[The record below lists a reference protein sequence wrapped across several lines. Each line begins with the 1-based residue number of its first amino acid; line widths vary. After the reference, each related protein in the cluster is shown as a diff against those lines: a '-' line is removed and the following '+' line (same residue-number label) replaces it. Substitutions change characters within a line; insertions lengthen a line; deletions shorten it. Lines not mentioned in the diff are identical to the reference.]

1 LNNRQ
6 PLNWQSSVGRWTLS
20 REIRSRGNPEPRRRR
35 QASDLPRQIRAAS
48 VRSQIVDRQQR
59 QKAANKMDKDRI
71 IGVGKQIIGSAKEV
85 VGKLVGDAKLQTDG
99 KAEQVEGKLQN
110 AIGSAKDTLK

>member
-1 LNNRQ
+1 MAAEGNREQ
-6 PLNWQSSVGRWTLS
+6 
-20 REIRSRGNPEPRRRR
+20 NPETGKSRATMAKAGKRLPRRAR
-35 QASDLPRQIRAAS
+35 PAA
-48 VRSQIVDRQQR
+48 VRSQFIDGQQQ

-71 IGVGKQIIGSAKEV
+71 IGAGKQMIGTAKEV

-110 AIGSAKDTLK
+110 AVGSAKDTLK